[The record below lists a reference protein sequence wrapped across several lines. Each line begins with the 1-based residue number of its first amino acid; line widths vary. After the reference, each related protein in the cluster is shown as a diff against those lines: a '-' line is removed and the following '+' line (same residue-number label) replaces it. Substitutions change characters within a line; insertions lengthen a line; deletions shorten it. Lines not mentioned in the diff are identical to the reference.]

1 MARQQSFP
9 SHRRQGFQGSQ
20 ESQRDQEQPF
30 RSEEADWR
38 GGRPRGDY
46 FNAMEDRGYAAQSSW
61 DEDRYGYP
69 EATRY
74 GREMNRSQRGY
85 GPEGRFAQDPYEQQR
100 GYGLGGR
107 QGWPQDQGGRGG
119 QDWSSSPS
127 RGQYGSGH
135 PARDYSQDF
144 GDPSRSPGPWSGS
157 PESWYG
163 QQGNWG
169 SEGAAFGSQRGQPG
183 GNYGYGQRQEFGQQ
197 RQTPKGYTRSDER
210 IRDDVCEHLYRN
222 HDVDVA
228 NVSVEVKGG
237 AVTLEGTVP
246 DRRMKH
252 RIEDICEQCIG
263 VSDVENRIRVSRE
276 AQQGSAGIVNE
287 SEENERSRKASAR
300 H

>member
-100 GYGLGGR
+100 GTAWAVARAGR
-107 QGWPQDQGGRGG
+107 RTRADAAARTGAAA
-119 QDWSSSPS
+119 
-127 RGQYGSGH
+127 H
-135 PARDYSQDF
+135 PADSTAAATLRATIHRTSATPAAAPAP
-144 GDPSRSPGPWSGS
+144 GAEARNPGTGSRVT
-157 PESWYG
+157 
-163 QQGNWG
+163 
-169 SEGAAFGSQRGQPG
+169 GAARARPSA
-183 GNYGYGQRQEFGQQ
+183 
-197 RQTPKGYTRSDER
+197 RS
-210 IRDDVCEHLYRN
+210 
-222 HDVDVA
+222 A
-228 NVSVEVKGG
+228 ASP
-237 AVTLEGTVP
+237 AATT
-246 DRRMKH
+246 
-252 RIEDICEQCIG
+252 
-263 VSDVENRIRVSRE
+263 
-276 AQQGSAGIVNE
+276 AT
-287 SEENERSRKASAR
+287 ASAR
-300 H
+300 NSASSARRPKATRAPTSASVTMSASTCTATTTSMWPTSASRSKAAQ